1 MDASQIEVRSSLGR
15 QIARLA
21 GAVLA
26 TGLVLTIVSP
36 QAAQAC
42 LRTPDPAGLAKTAD
56 RDYAAILIKRFGSKV
71 DARLTALMKDIAPET
86 TASVALLVSRCSGPA
101 RLMLNLSSELFGPD
115 DDPARKVN
123 FDLLWRGLQ
132 TKYADR
138 LCASDGSPGVPYGTL
153 MKITSV
159 RRPLPAEIEFIAH
172 GLNGQLSRSDGRG
185 MRIEA
190 SADHPRNC
198 AARGLE
204 HGAKVAALDAV
215 GAASPAR

>member
-1 MDASQIEVRSSLGR
+1 MGACQIEARSSLGR

-21 GAVLA
+21 GAALA

-36 QAAQAC
+36 QSAQAC
-42 LRTPDPAGLAKTAD
+42 LGMHGSAGLAKTAD
-56 RDYAAILIKRFGSKV
+56 RDYAAILMKRFGSKV
-71 DARLTALMKDIAPET
+71 DTRLTALLKDIAPET
-86 TASVALLVSRCSGPA
+86 TASVMLLVSRCAGPA
-101 RLMLNLSSELFGPD
+101 RLMLHLSSQPFGPD

-138 LCASDGSPGVPYGTL
+138 LCASDGSSGEPYGTL
-153 MKITSV
+153 MKITSA
-159 RRPLPAEIEFIAH
+159 RRPLPVEIEFIAH
-172 GLNGQLSRSDGRG
+172 GLNRQLSRPDDRG

-190 SADHPRNC
+190 SADHPRTC

-204 HGAKVAALDAV
+204 RGAKVAVLDAI

>member
-1 MDASQIEVRSSLGR
+1 MGASQIEVRTSIGR
-15 QIARLA
+15 QIARWA

-36 QAAQAC
+36 QSAQAC

-56 RDYAAILIKRFGSKV
+56 RDYAAILMKRFGSNV
-71 DARLTALMKDIAPET
+71 DTRLTALLKDIAPGT
-86 TASVALLVSRCSGPA
+86 TASVALLVSRCAGPA
-101 RLMLNLSSELFGPD
+101 RLMLNLSSTLFGPD

-123 FDLLWRGLQ
+123 YDLLWRGLL

-138 LCASDGSPGVPYGTL
+138 LCASDGSSGVPYGTL

-159 RRPLPAEIEFIAH
+159 RRPLTAEIEFIAH
-172 GLNGQLSRSDGRG
+172 GLNGQLSRSEDRG

-190 SADHPRNC
+190 SADHPPTC

-204 HGAKVAALDAV
+204 RSAKVAALDAI

>member
-1 MDASQIEVRSSLGR
+1 M
-15 QIARLA
+15 A
-21 GAVLA
+21 GAALA
-26 TGLVLTIVSP
+26 TGLVLMVVTP
-36 QAAQAC
+36 QSAQAC
-42 LRTPDPAGLAKTAD
+42 MGMHGPAGLAKTAD
-56 RDYAAILIKRFGSKV
+56 KDYAAILMKRFGSKV
-71 DARLTALMKDIAPET
+71 DTHLTALLKEITPET

-101 RLMLNLSSELFGPD
+101 VLMLNLSSKLFGPK
-115 DDPARKVN
+115 DDPARKAN

-138 LCASDGSPGVPYGTL
+138 LCASDGSSDVPYGTL

-172 GLNGQLSRSDGRG
+172 GLNGQLSRSDDRG

-190 SADHPRNC
+190 SADHPRTC

-204 HGAKVAALDAV
+204 RGAKVAVLDAI